1 MFSLKE
7 MSSNRLFIYHLL
19 RRSLRYHCPITACY
33 EWDIQ
38 EVFDEM
44 ANHRNGDNPIGMTAL
59 TIKAMGDVLKEEPRL
74 NARLFY
80 SFFGRPRIAMYDH
93 VSCSTVVARMNPAG
107 EEVLLPLVVKNV
119 DQLSIREVQA
129 QLSDY
134 KTQDLGAL
142 EAKTQGAKPKKLPA
156 FIVKLL
162 HYRFRTDPA
171 FTEKMV
177 GSTFAVSSVIQTD
190 TGLVAGNTPAN
201 QTALFPT
208 VLTDRV
214 VVHEGVLTV
223 RKVLGIGL
231 AVDHYIVDGRDVV
244 RAAASLQSKLTSV
257 DYFRSKLDQA

>member
-1 MFSLKE
+1 MPAKEVKPCFRAQGDEQQPPLHLPSLAALAPLPLPNHR
-7 MSSNRLFIYHLL
+7 ML
-19 RRSLRYHCPITACY
+19 RV
-33 EWDIQ
+33 DIQ

-142 EAKTQGAKPKKLPA
+142 EAKTCGAKPKKLPA

-171 FTEKMV
+171 FTEKNGWV
-177 GSTFAVSSVIQTD
+177 DLCCFSSVIQTD

-201 QTALFPT
+201 QTALFPDGF
-208 VLTDRV
+208 DRPCCR
-214 VVHEGVLTV
+214 L
-223 RKVLGIGL
+223 
-231 AVDHYIVDGRDVV
+231 
-244 RAAASLQSKLTSV
+244 
-257 DYFRSKLDQA
+257 